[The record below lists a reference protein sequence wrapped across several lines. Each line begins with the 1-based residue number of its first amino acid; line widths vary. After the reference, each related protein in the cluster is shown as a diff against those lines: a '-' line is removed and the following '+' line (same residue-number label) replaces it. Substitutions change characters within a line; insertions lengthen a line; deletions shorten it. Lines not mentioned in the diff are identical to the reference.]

1 MPNCLVSS
9 LSCSRPSS
17 ISKFTKYLGY
27 LLQSDLEK
35 SAESVDSFSPDIL
48 SIESLFIPIRYDSS
62 LKIQVLND
70 TFPVDQFSNLSLNQ
84 IPNLILEIK
93 AVLDGGYSEHK
104 EDELSS
110 CSLARDEQD
119 LLVNIKTVLS
129 DDRQSINTKKPNFKE
144 MMESSK
150 STNPIGLNRDTAVKT
165 SSSRI
170 GGLATFSNDTKAL
183 SNSTS
188 VLSGRE
194 AINSTALP
202 NGTKSTTKYSTSQSQ
217 DSEDMSAKIAKL
229 LVLYVLNSLL
239 IKH

>member
-27 LLQSDLEK
+27 LVQSDLEN

-93 AVLDGGYSEHK
+93 TVLDGGYFEHK

-119 LLVNIKTVLS
+119 LLVNIKTVIDKLS
-129 DDRQSINTKKPNFKE
+129 DDRQNIITKKPNFKE

-170 GGLATFSNDTKAL
+170 GGLATFSNETKAL
-183 SNSTS
+183 SNSS
-188 VLSGRE
+188 SSLSGRE
-194 AINSTALP
+194 AINSTALLK
-202 NGTKSTTKYSTSQSQ
+202 GTKSTTTSQSQ
-217 DSEDMSAKIAKL
+217 DSDDMSAKIAKL
-229 LVLYVLNSLL
+229 LVFYVLNS
-239 IKH
+239 